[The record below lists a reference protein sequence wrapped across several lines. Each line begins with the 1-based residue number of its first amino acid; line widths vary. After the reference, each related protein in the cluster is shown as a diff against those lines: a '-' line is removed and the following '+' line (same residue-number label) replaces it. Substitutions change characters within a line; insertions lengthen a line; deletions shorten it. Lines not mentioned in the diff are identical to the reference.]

1 MTPLDFSGLGFVP
14 GEVAVVTGAANGIG
28 KSTALMLVRSGLT
41 VAAWD
46 LDEPALRR
54 LADEAGPAAVP
65 VVCDLSDGAS
75 VSSAWDATDAIGHP
89 VRYLVNNAGPDS
101 TMAYSAAEG
110 AGLAIAMYTVVTE
123 GFVSRHPDEA
133 SSISF
138 TASLAGNFKGG
149 VSEDW
154 YPTAKAGIAGYMRH
168 IAVKF
173 RGRPR
178 SNGVAPGRIHTE
190 RIAATANSDEARE
203 RIRTNPLGRAG
214 APDEVAAVI
223 CFLLS
228 PASSYVNGVLIP
240 IDGAWYC
247 AG

>member
-1 MTPLDFSGLGFVP
+1 MTQLDFSGLGFEP
-14 GEVAVVTGAANGIG
+14 GDVAVVTGAANGIG
-28 KSTALMLVRSGLT
+28 KSTTRLLVRSGLI

-46 LDEPALRR
+46 VDEPALRR
-54 LADEAGPAAVP
+54 LAEEAGAALVP
-65 VVCDLSDGAS
+65 VVCDLSDRSS
-75 VSSAWDATDAIGHP
+75 VDLAWHETDAIGRP

-101 TMAYSAAEG
+101 TTPYSADEG
-110 AGLAIAMYTVVTE
+110 AGLAIGMYTAVTE
-123 GFVSRHPDEA
+123 GFVTRHPDEA

-168 IAVKF
+168 VAVKF

-178 SNGVAPGRIHTE
+178 ANGVAPGRIHTE
-190 RIAATANSDEARE
+190 RVAATSGSPEAQE

-214 APDEVAAVI
+214 EPEEVAAVI

-240 IDGAWYC
+240 VDGAWYC

>member
-1 MTPLDFSGLGFVP
+1 MTQLDFGGLGFEP
-14 GEVAVVTGAANGIG
+14 SEVAVVTGAANGIG
-28 KSTALMLVRSGLT
+28 KSIALMLARSGLT

-46 LDEPALRR
+46 VDEPALRK
-54 LADEAGPAAVP
+54 LAGDAGLPIVP
-65 VVCDLSDGAS
+65 VVCDLSDRSS
-75 VSSAWDATDAIGHP
+75 VESAWETTDAIGGP
-89 VRYLVNNAGPDS
+89 VRYLANNAGPDS
-101 TMAYSAAEG
+101 TTPYSPEEG
-110 AGLAIAMYTVVTE
+110 AMVAIGMYTRVTE
-123 GFVSRHPDEA
+123 GFVTRHRDEA

-138 TASLAGNFKGG
+138 TASLAGNYKGG

-168 IAVKF
+168 VAVKF

-178 SNGVAPGRIHTE
+178 ANGVAPGRIHTE
-190 RIAATANSDEARE
+190 RIAATAGSPEAQE
-203 RIRTNPLGRAG
+203 RIRANPLGRAG
-214 APDEVAAVI
+214 EPDEVAAVI

-240 IDGAWYC
+240 VDGAWYC